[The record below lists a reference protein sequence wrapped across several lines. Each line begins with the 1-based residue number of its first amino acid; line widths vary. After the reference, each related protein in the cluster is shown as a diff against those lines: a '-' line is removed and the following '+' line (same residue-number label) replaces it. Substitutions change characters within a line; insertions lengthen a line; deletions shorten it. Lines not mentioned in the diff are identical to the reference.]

1 MTNTAEQIDF
11 EEVPSGG
18 IGDFV
23 MSDDDFATLEKQN
36 SRQEFGDNG
45 IAEFEDIA
53 SRMASYGRFGD
64 DRVVHVETGELIVPR
79 KLIDQSP
86 ALKESIFQHL
96 REAGIEDPE
105 RYVVGSAENSFNPE
119 TGLMEFGFF
128 SKIFKGIKKHFKKVG
143 KILKKAAPII
153 LAIAMPYALPA
164 LGFAIAPA
172 YAAALGSGI
181 GTLIQGGNI
190 KDAFKAA
197 ALTAVT
203 AGALGGAKGAMTE
216 GSSFSEGFS
225 GAFTAPDLA
234 GQAAANLAETPL
246 TDLSKTT
253 AEIDAATSVGS
264 LDTATAPGTLAG
276 NTIGPAEMASIDAE
290 IAAQQ
295 ATAAGVPTAGVPTAA
310 EVAAAEQQFL
320 GAPAADRAF
329 DYSTTPLSDSTLLER
344 GAGLDNFGRPLGMT
358 QAEIDSYLS
367 TGKLSSSGVPAAL
380 VSDGPKAALDTTLKT
395 AGNAGAKSSYFDTF
409 KDYMFRGGDSQL
421 TIDAAQ
427 ATAKSN
433 AIKNYLAEATLSGGK
448 EYAASAAVQA
458 GAKAAGESAFK
469 AAGTSML
476 AKYGPSAL
484 ALTGIGA
491 AGGFFKTEP
500 QEQVGIV
507 PRDLQGNMIT
517 GADLIDANPE
527 KYQIFSDGN
536 FSRNYIPDYSQ
547 TLVASTNPGTVYGET
562 GGQVFPRRNG
572 GIMMDEGVP
581 NEDSVRAMLMP
592 GEFVMTTNAVRG
604 AGNGNVDQGIKNMYE
619 VMRGLERRGGAMS

>member
-1 MTNTAEQIDF
+1 MTNAAEQLDY

-23 MSDDDFATLEKQN
+23 MSDDDFATLERQN
-36 SRQEFGDNG
+36 TRKEFGDNG
-45 IAEFEDIA
+45 IAEFENIA
-53 SRMASYGRFGD
+53 AKMASYGRFGD

-128 SKIFKGIKKHFKKVG
+128 SKIFKGIKKAVKKVG
-143 KILKKAAPII
+143 KVLKKAAPII
-153 LAIAMPYALPA
+153 LAIALPYALPA

-264 LDTATAPGTLAG
+264 LDTATTSGTLATDAATSG
-276 NTIGPAEMASIDAE
+276 AGLSLDSAANAGSLDLGVTTLADGSIGI
-290 IAAQQ
+290 
-295 ATAAGVPTAGVPTAA
+295 PTAA
-310 EVAAAEQQFL
+310 NPAAAPVGSNLTQGVNTGSFDVQAAMGDAYATPLPTDSMIQDAMGDTYVKPEVAASGVDAATSAGTIADATRGSASGFL
-320 GAPAADRAF
+320 GN
-329 DYSTTPLSDSTLLER
+329 LKE
-344 GAGLDNFGRPLGMT
+344 AGQDIL
-358 QAEIDSYLS
+358 
-367 TGKLSSSGVPAAL
+367 
-380 VSDGPKAALDTTLKT
+380 
-395 AGNAGAKSSYFDTF
+395 AGE
-409 KDYMFRGGDSQL
+409 FRGSL
-421 TIDAAQ
+421 TNLSEAFLPNFQ
-427 ATAKSN
+427 VNN
-433 AIKNYLAEATLSGGK
+433 AIKEA
-448 EYAASAAVQA
+448 
-458 GAKAAGESAFK
+458 AKAGSPHAGMAWADIPQAAKQSYLRAAANAGVSTTQKLMGYAPLAF
-469 AAGTSML
+469 AAGS
-476 AKYGPSAL
+476 
-484 ALTGIGA
+484 
-491 AGGFFKTEP
+491 AGGFFETEP
-500 QEQVGIV
+500 QEPVGILD
-507 PRDLQGNMIT
+507 RDLQGNMIT
-517 GADLIDANPE
+517 GADLIDADPE
-527 KYQIFSDGN
+527 KYQIFPYGN
-536 FSRNYIPDYSQ
+536 YRRNYMPDYSQ
-547 TLVASTNPGTVYGET
+547 TLVASTNPGMAPAYGET

-572 GIMMDEGVP
+572 GIMMDEGIP

-592 GEFVMTTNAVRG
+592 GEFVMTTDAVRG
-604 AGNGNVDQGIKNMYE
+604 AGNGNVDQGIKNMYT

>member
-128 SKIFKGIKKHFKKVG
+128 SKIFKGIKKAVKKVG
-143 KILKKAAPII
+143 KVLKKAAPII
-153 LAIAMPYALPA
+153 LGIVLTPIVGPIYAGA
-164 LGFAIAPA
+164 LAG
-172 YAAALGSGI
+172 GI

-197 ALTAVT
+197 LVGGATGAVFSAGSGALSSEAGVTALGNLQKDAALSNLTGGFSNVSSALTAE
-203 AGALGGAKGAMTE
+203 GASLGERYDIA
-216 GSSFSEGFS
+216 S
-225 GAFTAPDLA
+225 GKLDPAVYDSTRTVADQVANAQEQLA
-234 GQAAANLAETPL
+234 GGPTSQYNYEVGAQEQLALNRLDSLSPTEIADTVKQGQLNLSPLEASGGKLRRAEQSFLGSTPEGQKL
-246 TDLSKTT
+246 
-253 AEIDAATSVGS
+253 
-264 LDTATAPGTLAG
+264 LDATASGG
-276 NTIGPAEMASIDAE
+276 
-290 IAAQQ
+290 QQ
-295 ATAAGVPTAGVPTAA
+295 
-310 EVAAAEQQFL
+310 
-320 GAPAADRAF
+320 
-329 DYSTTPLSDSTLLER
+329 
-344 GAGLDNFGRPLGMT
+344 
-358 QAEIDSYLS
+358 
-367 TGKLSSSGVPAAL
+367 
-380 VSDGPKAALDTTLKT
+380 AALDTTLKT

-427 ATAKSN
+427 ATAKST
-433 AIKNYLAEATLSGGK
+433 AIKNYLAEATLNGGK

-491 AGGFFKTEP
+491 AGGFFDVP
-500 QEQVGIV
+500 QQEQVGIV

>member
-1 MTNTAEQIDF
+1 MTNAAEQLDY

-23 MSDDDFATLEKQN
+23 MSDDDFATLERQN
-36 SRQEFGDNG
+36 TRKEFGDNG
-45 IAEFEDIA
+45 IAEFENIA
-53 SRMASYGRFGD
+53 AKMASYGRFGD

-128 SKIFKGIKKHFKKVG
+128 SKIFKGIKKAVKKVG
-143 KILKKAAPII
+143 KVLKKAAPII
-153 LAIAMPYALPA
+153 LAIALPYALPA
-164 LGFAIAPA
+164 LGFSIAPA

-197 ALTAVT
+197 ALTGVT
-203 AGALGGAKGAMTE
+203 AGVLGGAKGAMTE

-234 GQAAANLAETPL
+234 GQAAANLAETPVKDL
-246 TDLSKTT
+246 TMERLTELDKAT
-253 AEIDAATSVGS
+253 AGGTLE
-264 LDTATAPGTLAG
+264 TATAPGTFDTAA

-295 ATAAGVPTAGVPTAA
+295 ATSAGVPTAA

-344 GAGLDNFGRPLGMT
+344 GAGLDNFGNPLGMT
-358 QAEIDSYLS
+358 QAEIDALTASNAQQ
-367 TGKLSSSGVPAAL
+367 TAVASGAQQ
-380 VSDGPKAALDTTLKT
+380 AALDTTRGSASGFLGNLKE
-395 AGNAGAKSSYFDTF
+395 AGQDILAGE
-409 KDYMFRGGDSQL
+409 FRGSL
-421 TIDAAQ
+421 TNLSEAFLPNFQ
-427 ATAKSN
+427 VNN
-433 AIKNYLAEATLSGGK
+433 AIKEAAKAGSPHAGMAWEDIPQVAKQSYLRAAANAGVSTTQKLMGYAPLALG
-448 EYAASAAVQA
+448 AAS
-458 GAKAAGESAFK
+458 
-469 AAGTSML
+469 
-476 AKYGPSAL
+476 
-484 ALTGIGA
+484 
-491 AGGFFKTEP
+491 AGGFFETEP
-500 QEQVGIV
+500 QEPVGILD
-507 PRDLQGNMIT
+507 RDLQGNMIT
-517 GADLIDANPE
+517 GADLIDADPE
-527 KYQIFSDGN
+527 KYQIFPYGN
-536 FSRNYIPDYSQ
+536 YRRNYMPDYSQ
-547 TLVASTNPGTVYGET
+547 TLVSSTNPGMAPAYGET

-572 GIMMDEGVP
+572 GIMMDEGIP

-592 GEFVMTTNAVRG
+592 GEFVMTTDAVRG
-604 AGNGNVDQGIKNMYE
+604 AGNGNVDQGIKNMYT

>member
-264 LDTATAPGTLAG
+264 LDTATAPGTLA

-358 QAEIDSYLS
+358 VPEIDSYLS

-427 ATAKSN
+427 ATAKST
-433 AIKNYLAEATLSGGK
+433 AIKNYLAEATLNGGK

-500 QEQVGIV
+500 QEQVGILD
-507 PRDLQGNMIT
+507 RDLQGNMIT

>member
-128 SKIFKGIKKHFKKVG
+128 SKIFKGIKKAVKKIG
-143 KILKKAAPII
+143 KVLKKAAPII
-153 LAIAMPYALPA
+153 LSIGLAMTP
-164 LGFAIAPA
+164 LGPI
-172 YAAALGSGI
+172 YGAALGSGI
-181 GTLIQGGNI
+181 GTLIQGGNL

-197 ALTAVT
+197 AMAGAT
-203 AGALGGAKGAMTE
+203 AGLLKGAQ
-216 GSSFSEGFS
+216 
-225 GAFTAPDLA
+225 GAFTEGQTFMGNVGDALSNPVARLSQTGTAFTDAFTGAGKEGFFDTLTQDFVAPPIEAVADPAKALTEAVADPTKALA
-234 GQAAANLAETPL
+234 NTGAVNTP
-246 TDLSKTT
+246 
-253 AEIDAATSVGS
+253 ATVS
-264 LDTATAPGTLAG
+264 
-276 NTIGPAEMASIDAE
+276 
-290 IAAQQ
+290 
-295 ATAAGVPTAGVPTAA
+295 
-310 EVAAAEQQFL
+310 AAEQQLYVDNNLTNQQILDYQSSPSSEAFT
-320 GAPAADRAF
+320 GTIKSAGPAIA
-329 DYSTTPLSDSTLLER
+329 
-344 GAGLDNFGRPLGMT
+344 
-358 QAEIDSYLS
+358 
-367 TGKLSSSGVPAAL
+367 
-380 VSDGPKAALDTTLKT
+380 DTTLT
-395 AGNAGAKSSYFDTF
+395 AAGDAGAKSSYFDTF
-409 KDYMFRGGDSQL
+409 KDYMVRGGDSQL
-421 TIDAAQ
+421 TIDV
-427 ATAKSN
+427 AKSTAQKT
-433 AIKNYLAEATLSGGK
+433 AIQNYLAEATINGGK

-469 AAGTSML
+469 AAGTSLL

-491 AGGFFKTEP
+491 AGGFFDVP
-500 QEQVGIV
+500 QQEQVGIV

-592 GEFVMTTNAVRG
+592 GEFVMTTDAVRG

>member
-1 MTNTAEQIDF
+1 MTNAAEQLDY

-23 MSDDDFATLEKQN
+23 MSDDDFATLERQN
-36 SRQEFGDNG
+36 TRKEFGDNG
-45 IAEFEDIA
+45 IAEFENIA
-53 SRMASYGRFGD
+53 AKMASYGRFGD

-128 SKIFKGIKKHFKKVG
+128 SKIFKGIKKAVKKVG
-143 KILKKAAPII
+143 KVLKKAAPII
-153 LAIAMPYALPA
+153 LAIALPYALPA

-234 GQAAANLAETPL
+234 GQAAANLAETPVRDL
-246 TDLSKTT
+246 TMERLTELDSAT
-253 AEIDAATSVGS
+253 AGGTLDAATAS
-264 LDTATAPGTLAG
+264 GTLDAAA

-295 ATAAGVPTAGVPTAA
+295 ATAAGVPTAA

-320 GAPAADRAF
+320 GAPTADRAF

-344 GAGLDNFGRPLGMT
+344 GAGLDNFGNPLGMT
-358 QAEIDSYLS
+358 QAEIDAA
-367 TGKLSSSGVPAAL
+367 TASSAQQTAVASGAQQ
-380 VSDGPKAALDTTLKT
+380 AALDTTRGSASGFLGNLKE
-395 AGNAGAKSSYFDTF
+395 AGQDILAGE
-409 KDYMFRGGDSQL
+409 FRGSL
-421 TIDAAQ
+421 TNLSEAFLPNFQ
-427 ATAKSN
+427 VNN
-433 AIKNYLAEATLSGGK
+433 AIKEA
-448 EYAASAAVQA
+448 
-458 GAKAAGESAFK
+458 AKAGSPHAGMAWADIPQAAKQSYLRAAANAGVSTTQKLMGYAPLAF
-469 AAGTSML
+469 AAGS
-476 AKYGPSAL
+476 
-484 ALTGIGA
+484 
-491 AGGFFKTEP
+491 AGGFFETEP
-500 QEQVGIV
+500 QEPVGILD
-507 PRDLQGNMIT
+507 RDLQGNMIT
-517 GADLIDANPE
+517 GADLIDADPE
-527 KYQIFSDGN
+527 KYQIFPYGN
-536 FSRNYIPDYSQ
+536 YRRNYMPDYSQ
-547 TLVASTNPGTVYGET
+547 TLVSSTNPGMAPAYGET

-572 GIMMDEGVP
+572 GIMMDEGIP

-592 GEFVMTTNAVRG
+592 GEFVMTTDAVRG
-604 AGNGNVDQGIKNMYE
+604 AGNGNVDQGIKNMYT

>member
-1 MTNTAEQIDF
+1 MTNAAEQLDY

-128 SKIFKGIKKHFKKVG
+128 SKIFKGIKKAVKKVG
-143 KILKKAAPII
+143 KVLKKAAPVI

-234 GQAAANLAETPL
+234 GQAAANLAETPVKDL
-246 TDLSKTT
+246 TMERLTELDKATAGGTLETATT
-253 AEIDAATSVGS
+253 PGTF
-264 LDTATAPGTLAG
+264 DTAA
-276 NTIGPAEMASIDAE
+276 NTIGPAEMAEIDAQ

-295 ATAAGVPTAGVPTAA
+295 ASKETLGGYYGKMTEAQLAANKLR
-310 EVAAAEQQFL
+310 AAEQRFI
-320 GAPAADRAF
+320 GG
-329 DYSTTPLSDSTLLER
+329 TPEGQKLLDA

-358 QAEIDSYLS
+358 QAEINAA
-367 TGKLSSSGVPAAL
+367 TASGGQQAIV
-380 VSDGPKAALDTTLKT
+380 DTTRGSAKNFLGNLKE
-395 AGNAGAKSSYFDTF
+395 AGQDLLSGEFKGSLTNIKEAFLPNFQVNEAIRLSGGSDTWANLSDIEKQPF
-409 KDYMFRGGDSQL
+409 LRK
-421 TIDAAQ
+421 AAQ
-427 ATAKSN
+427 AGVSTTQKLMGYAP
-433 AIKNYLAEATLSGGK
+433 LALG
-448 EYAASAAVQA
+448 AAS
-458 GAKAAGESAFK
+458 
-469 AAGTSML
+469 
-476 AKYGPSAL
+476 
-484 ALTGIGA
+484 

-500 QEQVGIV
+500 QEAVGILD
-507 PRDLQGNMIT
+507 RDLQGNLIT
-517 GADLIDANPE
+517 GADLIDADPE
-527 KYQIFSDGN
+527 KYQIFPYGN
-536 FSRNYIPDYSQ
+536 YRRNYIPDYSQ
-547 TLVASTNPGTVYGET
+547 TLVPSTNPGMAPVYGET

-572 GIMMDEGVP
+572 GIMMDEGIP

-592 GEFVMTTNAVRG
+592 GEFVMTTDAVRG

>member
-153 LAIAMPYALPA
+153 LSIGLAMTP
-164 LGFAIAPA
+164 LGPI
-172 YAAALGSGI
+172 YGAALGSGI
-181 GTLIQGGNI
+181 GTLIQGGNL

-197 ALTAVT
+197 AMAGAT
-203 AGALGGAKGAMTE
+203 AGLLKGAQ
-216 GSSFSEGFS
+216 
-225 GAFTAPDLA
+225 GAFTEGQTFMGNVGDALSNPVARLSQTGTAFTDAFTGAGKEGFFDTLTQDFVAPPSEAVTEAVTEAVALDPKAELA
-234 GQAAANLAETPL
+234 STGAVNTP
-246 TDLSKTT
+246 
-253 AEIDAATSVGS
+253 ATVS
-264 LDTATAPGTLAG
+264 
-276 NTIGPAEMASIDAE
+276 
-290 IAAQQ
+290 
-295 ATAAGVPTAGVPTAA
+295 
-310 EVAAAEQQFL
+310 AAEQQLYVDNNLTNQQILDYQSSPSSEAFT
-320 GAPAADRAF
+320 GTIKSAGPAIA
-329 DYSTTPLSDSTLLER
+329 
-344 GAGLDNFGRPLGMT
+344 
-358 QAEIDSYLS
+358 
-367 TGKLSSSGVPAAL
+367 
-380 VSDGPKAALDTTLKT
+380 DTTLT
-395 AGNAGAKSSYFDTF
+395 AAGDAGAKSSYFDTF
-409 KDYMFRGGDSQL
+409 KDYMVRGGDSQL

-427 ATAKSN
+427 ATAKRT
-433 AIKNYLAEATLSGGK
+433 AIQNYLAEATINGGK

-491 AGGFFKTEP
+491 AGGFFETEP
-500 QEQVGIV
+500 REDVGIV

>member
-1 MTNTAEQIDF
+1 MTNAAEQLDY

-23 MSDDDFATLEKQN
+23 MSDDDFATLERQN
-36 SRQEFGDNG
+36 TRKEFGDNG
-45 IAEFEDIA
+45 IAEFENIA
-53 SRMASYGRFGD
+53 AKMASYGRFGD

-128 SKIFKGIKKHFKKVG
+128 SKIFKGIKNAVKKVG

-197 ALTAVT
+197 ALTGVT
-203 AGALGGAKGAMTE
+203 AGVLGGAKGAMTE

-234 GQAAANLAETPL
+234 GQAAANLAETPVKDL
-246 TDLSKTT
+246 TMERLTELDSAT
-253 AEIDAATSVGS
+253 AGGT
-264 LDTATAPGTLAG
+264 LDTATASGTLDAAA
-276 NTIGPAEMASIDAE
+276 NTISPAEMASIDAE

-295 ATAAGVPTAGVPTAA
+295 ATAAGVPTAA

-329 DYSTTPLSDSTLLER
+329 DYSTSPLSDSTLLEQ
-344 GAGLDNFGRPLGMT
+344 GAGLDNFGNPLGMT
-358 QAEIDSYLS
+358 QAEIDAA
-367 TGKLSSSGVPAAL
+367 TASGGQQAA
-380 VSDGPKAALDTTLKT
+380 VASGAQQAALDTTRGSASGFLGNLKE
-395 AGNAGAKSSYFDTF
+395 AGQDILAGE
-409 KDYMFRGGDSQL
+409 FRGSL
-421 TIDAAQ
+421 TNLSEAFLPNFQ
-427 ATAKSN
+427 VNN
-433 AIKNYLAEATLSGGK
+433 AIKEAAKAGSPHAGMAWADIPQVAKQSYLRAAANAGVSTTQKLMGYAPLALG
-448 EYAASAAVQA
+448 AAS
-458 GAKAAGESAFK
+458 
-469 AAGTSML
+469 
-476 AKYGPSAL
+476 
-484 ALTGIGA
+484 
-491 AGGFFKTEP
+491 AGGFFETEP
-500 QEQVGIV
+500 QEPVGILD
-507 PRDLQGNMIT
+507 RDLQGNLIT
-517 GADLIDANPE
+517 GADLIDADPE
-527 KYQIFSDGN
+527 KYQIFPYGN
-536 FSRNYIPDYSQ
+536 YRRNYMPDYSQ
-547 TLVASTNPGTVYGET
+547 TLVASTNPGMAPVYGET

-572 GIMMDEGVP
+572 GIMMDEGIP

-592 GEFVMTTNAVRG
+592 GEFVMTTDAVRG
-604 AGNGNVDQGIKNMYE
+604 AGNGNVDQGIKNMYT

>member
-153 LAIAMPYALPA
+153 LSIGLAMTP
-164 LGFAIAPA
+164 LGPI
-172 YAAALGSGI
+172 YGAALGSGI
-181 GTLIQGGNI
+181 GTLIQGGNL

-197 ALTAVT
+197 AMAGAT
-203 AGALGGAKGAMTE
+203 AGLLKGAQ
-216 GSSFSEGFS
+216 
-225 GAFTAPDLA
+225 GAFTEGQTFMGNVGDALSNPVARLSQTGTAFTDAFTGAGKEGVFDTLTQDFVAPPTEA
-234 GQAAANLAETPL
+234 VVNPTKAL
-246 TDLSKTT
+246 TDAVADPTKALANTGAVTT
-253 AEIDAATSVGS
+253 PATVS
-264 LDTATAPGTLAG
+264 
-276 NTIGPAEMASIDAE
+276 
-290 IAAQQ
+290 
-295 ATAAGVPTAGVPTAA
+295 
-310 EVAAAEQQFL
+310 AAEQQLYVDNNLTNQQILDYQSSPSSEAFT
-320 GAPAADRAF
+320 GTIKSAGPAIA
-329 DYSTTPLSDSTLLER
+329 
-344 GAGLDNFGRPLGMT
+344 
-358 QAEIDSYLS
+358 
-367 TGKLSSSGVPAAL
+367 
-380 VSDGPKAALDTTLKT
+380 DTTLT
-395 AGNAGAKSSYFDTF
+395 AAGDAGAKSSYFDTF
-409 KDYMFRGGDSQL
+409 KDYMVRGGDSQL
-421 TIDAAQ
+421 TIDV
-427 ATAKSN
+427 AKSTAQKT
-433 AIKNYLAEATLSGGK
+433 AIQNYLAEATINGGK

-491 AGGFFKTEP
+491 AGGFFDVP
-500 QEQVGIV
+500 QQEQVGIV

-592 GEFVMTTNAVRG
+592 GEFVMTTDAVRG

>member
-143 KILKKAAPII
+143 KVLKKAAPII
-153 LAIAMPYALPA
+153 LGIVLTPIVGPIYAGA
-164 LGFAIAPA
+164 LAG
-172 YAAALGSGI
+172 GI

-197 ALTAVT
+197 LVGGATGAVFSAGSGALSSEAGVTALGNLQKDAALSNLTGGFSNVSSALTAE
-203 AGALGGAKGAMTE
+203 GASLGERYDIA
-216 GSSFSEGFS
+216 S
-225 GAFTAPDLA
+225 GKLDPAVYDSTRTVADQVANAQEQLA
-234 GQAAANLAETPL
+234 GGPTSQYNYEVGAQEQLALDRLDSLSPTEIADTVKQGQLNLSPSEAVGGKLRRAEQSFLGSTPEGQKL
-246 TDLSKTT
+246 
-253 AEIDAATSVGS
+253 
-264 LDTATAPGTLAG
+264 LDATASGG
-276 NTIGPAEMASIDAE
+276 
-290 IAAQQ
+290 QQ
-295 ATAAGVPTAGVPTAA
+295 
-310 EVAAAEQQFL
+310 
-320 GAPAADRAF
+320 
-329 DYSTTPLSDSTLLER
+329 
-344 GAGLDNFGRPLGMT
+344 
-358 QAEIDSYLS
+358 
-367 TGKLSSSGVPAAL
+367 
-380 VSDGPKAALDTTLKT
+380 AALDTTLKT
-395 AGNAGAKSSYFDTF
+395 AGDAGAKSSYFDTF
-409 KDYMFRGGDSQL
+409 KDYMVRGGDSQL
-421 TIDAAQ
+421 TIDV
-427 ATAKSN
+427 AKSTAQKT
-433 AIKNYLAEATLSGGK
+433 AIQNYLAEATINGGK

-491 AGGFFKTEP
+491 AGGFFDVP
-500 QEQVGIV
+500 QQEQVGIV

>member
-1 MTNTAEQIDF
+1 MTNAAEQLDY

-23 MSDDDFATLEKQN
+23 MSDDDFATLERQN
-36 SRQEFGDNG
+36 TRKEFGDNG
-45 IAEFEDIA
+45 IAEFENIA
-53 SRMASYGRFGD
+53 AKMASYGRFGD

-128 SKIFKGIKKHFKKVG
+128 SKIFKGIKKAVKKVG
-143 KILKKAAPII
+143 KVLKKAAPII
-153 LAIAMPYALPA
+153 LAIALPYALPA

-197 ALTAVT
+197 ALTGVT
-203 AGALGGAKGAMTE
+203 AGVLGGAKGAMTE

-234 GQAAANLAETPL
+234 GQAAANLAETPVKDL
-246 TDLSKTT
+246 TMERLTELDKAT
-253 AEIDAATSVGS
+253 AGGTLE
-264 LDTATAPGTLAG
+264 TATAPGTFDTAA

-295 ATAAGVPTAGVPTAA
+295 ATSAGVPTAA

-344 GAGLDNFGRPLGMT
+344 GAGLDNFGNPLGMT
-358 QAEIDSYLS
+358 QAEIDALTASNAQQ
-367 TGKLSSSGVPAAL
+367 TAVASGAQQ
-380 VSDGPKAALDTTLKT
+380 AALDTTRGSASGFLGNLKE
-395 AGNAGAKSSYFDTF
+395 AGQDILAGE
-409 KDYMFRGGDSQL
+409 FRGSL
-421 TIDAAQ
+421 TNLSEAFLPNFQ
-427 ATAKSN
+427 VNN
-433 AIKNYLAEATLSGGK
+433 AIKEAAKAGSPHAGMAWEDIPQVAKQSYLRAAANAGVSTTQKLMGYAPLALG
-448 EYAASAAVQA
+448 AAS
-458 GAKAAGESAFK
+458 
-469 AAGTSML
+469 
-476 AKYGPSAL
+476 
-484 ALTGIGA
+484 
-491 AGGFFKTEP
+491 AGGFFETEP
-500 QEQVGIV
+500 QEPVGILD
-507 PRDLQGNMIT
+507 RDLQGNMIT
-517 GADLIDANPE
+517 GADLIDADPE
-527 KYQIFSDGN
+527 KYQIFPYGN
-536 FSRNYIPDYSQ
+536 YRRNYMPDYSQ
-547 TLVASTNPGTVYGET
+547 TLVSSTNPGMAPAYGET

-572 GIMMDEGVP
+572 GIMMDEGIP

-592 GEFVMTTNAVRG
+592 GEFVMTTDAVRG
-604 AGNGNVDQGIKNMYE
+604 AGNGNVDQGIKNMYT